1 MEMMTLK
8 QYAESQGISYEAVRR
23 QVNRYA
29 EELSDHIVKQDRKQ
43 FIDQWAVDFLT
54 EKRRESPIIL
64 QTTDQSEE
72 IDQLKQ
78 EIESLRT
85 KLMTAQ
91 ERIIG
96 LQDENKVMIETKIRY
111 DYLLELHEDQK
122 EQLQEARDQAAA
134 LRMKQEEDQREIEA
148 LRKERDEAQTE
159 AQSFQKTIFGFYRK
173 K

>member
-1 MEMMTLK
+1 MEMITLK
-8 QYAESQGISYEAVRR
+8 QFADEQKISYEAVRK
-23 QVNRYA
+23 QVIRYA
-29 EELSDHIVKQDRKQ
+29 EDLSGHVVKKERTQ
-43 FIDQWAVDFLT
+43 FLDEFAVKFLK

-72 IDQLKQ
+72 IDQLKR

-159 AQSFQKTIFGFYRK
+159 AQSFQRTIFGLYRK
-173 K
+173 T

>member
-1 MEMMTLK
+1 MEMITLK
-8 QYAESQGISYEAVRR
+8 QFADEQKISYEAVRK
-23 QVNRYA
+23 QVIRYA
-29 EELSDHIVKQDRKQ
+29 EDLSGHVVKKERTQ
-43 FIDQWAVDFLT
+43 FLDEFAVKFLK

-72 IDQLKQ
+72 IDQLKR

-148 LRKERDEAQTE
+148 IRKERDEAQTE
-159 AQSFQKTIFGFYRK
+159 AQSFQRTIFGLYRK
-173 K
+173 T